1 MNGLIKD
8 TKQHLTHIQ
17 NTGVGIFSGCKLVT
31 DIRTQRLVSLVVRRK
46 FLKDN
51 LLPDEVLKHLRG
63 SFDKVSLNI
72 CASKLNM
79 LSAGTNNMH
88 DMAEFMEECY
98 DVIVG

>member
-51 LLPDEVLKHLRG
+51 LLPNEVLKHLRG

-72 CASKLNM
+72 GASKLNM

-98 DVIVG
+98 NIIVG